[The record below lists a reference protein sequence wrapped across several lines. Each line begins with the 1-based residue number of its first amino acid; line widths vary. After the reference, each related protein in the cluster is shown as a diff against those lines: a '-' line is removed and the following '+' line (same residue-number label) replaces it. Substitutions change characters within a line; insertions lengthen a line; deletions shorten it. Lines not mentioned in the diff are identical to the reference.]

1 MNGTKKSKN
10 QSHSGRSLIFNY
22 KADHIGYTVEKEG
35 MMNEERIIDRLEEL
49 YAYIAL
55 FPESTLVP
63 AMKKE
68 IEYLESLIL

>member
-1 MNGTKKSKN
+1 
-10 QSHSGRSLIFNY
+10 
-22 KADHIGYTVEKEG
+22 

-55 FPESTLVP
+55 FPESALVP